1 MPTLATFIQHS
12 TGSPRQRYRQEKE
25 MKGLHFGRE
34 QVKLPLLVHDILYT
48 ENPKDSTKK
57 LLELNNIIYLT

>member
-12 TGSPRQRYRQEKE
+12 TGSPRQRHRQEKE

-34 QVKLPLLVHDILYT
+34 QVKL
-48 ENPKDSTKK
+48 
-57 LLELNNIIYLT
+57 LESAEDRI